1 MNSYAK
7 RHGDENSHADPHNSH
22 YANLS
27 YGSLIFEVMAAY
39 IVAVIILKKLYY
51 HFKMF
56 RSSLEEESRY
66 NLKVKKLIDNFVN
79 LNPYLHLP
87 VIIALSFGCKF
98 FDLNITK
105 MSVYFKKIARLSYVL
120 TFTNLF
126 LVIPR
131 SGYFFFMSYLDSIR
145 LHVWL
150 SCFILVMS
158 TVHSLFFMFKWLVNG
173 NLIKKL
179 FKFQNFVGL
188 LIFII
193 TLILLV
199 ISLTN
204 YRRKHYENFYLLH
217 QLGMFSFVILTIVH
231 ADPQIFTPFGILNLG
246 FLVVMIVNRFINTS
260 QADGEDPFIVT
271 EVKKYGTLKTVYFSN
286 DKIGHLDTDYLNE
299 DSTNLKFIPGS
310 HIRLHESGFFNWKY
324 WLKPS
329 HPFTLVANNQLII
342 KQNEFSK
349 FNNIF
354 QANEA
359 LNLVGLYNP
368 NESVECMLQEKER
381 KKINIVAGGSGIS
394 FALPILKTLLTIDKN
409 KELERNLI
417 SLHWSVRKIE
427 DAFIIP
433 DFLKSL
439 KNNEVVGISQ
449 FSLKLHITGT
459 ENFGDEEQKENLTAQ
474 LIQYKEL
481 FDFDILHNIR
491 FAVATLAPEEESLY
505 LTTFKQWI
513 VCCGPSAMIDECKH
527 YIDAANFKIAD
538 VSANNRNY
546 IDFISE
552 VYEF

>member
-7 RHGDENSHADPHNSH
+7 RHGDETIHADPHNSH

-27 YGSLIFEVMAAY
+27 YGALIFEVMAVY
-39 IVAVIILKKLYY
+39 LVALIILKKLYY

-56 RSSLEEESRY
+56 RSSSNQESRY
-66 NLKVKKLIDNFVN
+66 NLKVKNLIDNFVN

-98 FDLNITK
+98 FDLKITK

-120 TFTNLF
+120 TITNLF
-126 LVIPR
+126 LVVPR

-158 TVHSLFFMFKWLVNG
+158 TVHSVFFIFKWLLNG

-179 FKFQNFVGL
+179 LKFQNFVGL
-188 LIFII
+188 LIFVI

-231 ADPQIFTPFGILNLG
+231 ADPQIFTPFGILNLA
-246 FLVVMIVNRFINTS
+246 FLFIMVVNKFINTNH
-260 QADGEDPFIVT
+260 ADGDDPFIIT

-286 DKIGHLDTDYLNE
+286 DKIGHLDSDYLNE
-299 DSTNLKFIPGS
+299 DSTKLKFIPGS
-310 HIRLHESGFFNWKY
+310 HIRLHEFGFFSWKY

-342 KQNEFSK
+342 KHNEFSTL
-349 FNNIF
+349 NNIF
-354 QANEA
+354 QANKT
-359 LNLVGLYNP
+359 LNLVGLYSP
-368 NESVECMLQEKER
+368 NESVECMLKEKEK

-394 FALPILKTLLTIDKN
+394 FALPILKSLLTISNN
-409 KELERNLI
+409 KEGEKDVI
-417 SLHWSVRKIE
+417 SLNWSVRKIE
-427 DAFIIP
+427 DAFILS
-433 DFLKSL
+433 DFLQAL
-439 KNNEVVGISQ
+439 LNGGVVGKSE
-449 FSLKLHITGT
+449 FSLKLNITGT
-459 ENFGDEEQKENLTAQ
+459 ENSIDEEKKQNLTAQ
-474 LIQYKEL
+474 LNQYKEFL
-481 FDFDILHNIR
+481 DFDIEYSVR

-505 LTTFKQWI
+505 LTNFKQWI
-513 VCCGPSAMIDECKH
+513 VCCGPSTMIDECKQ
-527 YIDAANFKIAD
+527 YIDATNLKIAD
-538 VSANNRNY
+538 VSPNNRNY
-546 IDFISE
+546 IDLISE